1 MFYYVEQHV
10 KMLNKIAIDT
20 FSKVSIRKITM
31 QSSLPK
37 VESSLPK
44 VEWQTL
50 ENEQI

>member
-1 MFYYVEQHV
+1 MLYYVEQYV

-20 FSKVSIRKITM
+20 FSKVSVRKIMM
-31 QSSLPK
+31 QWL
-37 VESSLPK
+37 LPK